1 MLHYNKKEGSQ
12 ERQQT
17 QPLSLEENQKVVD
30 LINEFMS
37 CADARVHVSADEEN
51 LLYRFINYYQN
62 LEHHKA
68 TTVGLWATDRPDL
81 LDEEKGFHW
90 QIEF

>member
-1 MLHYNKKEGSQ
+1 MLHYNTKEVSQ

-17 QPLSLEENQKVVD
+17 KPLNLQEEELVVT
-30 LINEFMS
+30 IFNEMLNGNWV
-37 CADARVHVSADEEN
+37 RLKEEKE
-51 LLYRFINYYQN
+51 LLQQFVNNYQN
-62 LEHHKA
+62 LNHYKA

-90 QIEF
+90 QL